1 MSENRRPKYHV
12 AILLAPS
19 PLGWF
24 GAHKYY
30 VGKKKS
36 AVMYALLVITFISPL
51 LAVLD
56 GFILMYK
63 GREDFLEK
71 YGTEEDMTE
80 YYLKEVLDR
89 NPQAISPQ
97 FKIRLAEADSVSDV
111 LDVADGVEDVDDE
124 DSEQID
130 ALIEEL
136 QEMKDSD
143 QSDEDDTEGQ
153 DDESVKVEKPDYDDY
168 YGDW

>member
-1 MSENRRPKYHV
+1 MPKNSRPKYHI

-36 AVMYALLVITFISPL
+36 AVIYALLVITFISPL

-56 GFILMYK
+56 SFLLMYK
-63 GREDFLEK
+63 GREDFIDK
-71 YGTEEDMTE
+71 YGTEEEMTE
-80 YYLKEVLDR
+80 YHLNELLDR
-89 NPQAISPQ
+89 NPEAINPE

-111 LDVADGVEDVDDE
+111 LDVADDVEDVDDE

-136 QEMKDSD
+136 QKMKDSD
-143 QSDEDDTEGQ
+143 QNGKDDTEDGG
-153 DDESVKVEKPDYDDY
+153 DGNVRVEKPDYDDY